1 MTMGALLFV
10 STLVLDCEKKMFKDF
25 HRKSCKN
32 MGDRKK
38 TRREKE
44 EKRMENMREIGEKRS
59 ER

>member
-1 MTMGALLFV
+1 
-10 STLVLDCEKKMFKDF
+10 
-25 HRKSCKN
+25 